1 MPRSHTVGRR
11 VKWIKRPPN
20 EHPVMWLCHVTSA
33 HHWFILLWSISWL
46 FDRKVLFIK
55 CVVRVCKKVKIV
67 IVTGIAVHSVTRT
80 PNAQCQ
86 IWEGFLVVMGWWGEA
101 MIHIDANYFV
111 PISFLWSFIFNYQIE
126 SCILYRFTL
135 VCQSDLY
142 PVLKTNV

>member
-1 MPRSHTVGRR
+1 MPWSHIVGRR

-20 EHPVMWLCHVTSA
+20 EHPVMWLCHVTSP
-33 HHWFILLWSISWL
+33 HHCFILLWSISWL

-55 CVVRVCKKVKIV
+55 CVVWICKKVKIV

-86 IWEGFLVVMGWWGEA
+86 IWEVFWLVWDGGGEA

-111 PISFLWSFIFNYQIE
+111 HISLWSFIFNYQIG
-126 SCILYRFTL
+126 SCILYRFTQ

-142 PVLKTNV
+142 PLLKTNV